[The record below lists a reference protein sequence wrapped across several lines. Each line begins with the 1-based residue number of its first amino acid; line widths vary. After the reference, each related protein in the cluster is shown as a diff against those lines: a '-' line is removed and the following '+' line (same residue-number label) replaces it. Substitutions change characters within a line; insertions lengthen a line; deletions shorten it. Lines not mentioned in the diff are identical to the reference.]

1 MAIFKLFSTRQKEAK
16 GEIPDIFT
24 YGALPNSLRVQI
36 VHILNDAVGTDST
49 SYHNENYCFT
59 LIRDILLREH
69 ALFELIKRP
78 VNPQHEVINYFL
90 ELEDADKVIDVV
102 ELAFKA
108 VQTTDDNYSFQ
119 QNSNPQISPPN
130 AIEELNQRFKQHG
143 IGYQYESGAIIR
155 IDTQLI
161 HNEIIKPALQLLT
174 SKAYKGANEE
184 FLKAHE
190 HYKHDRYQECLV
202 DALKALESVLKSIC
216 NSKGWAY
223 QTTDST
229 KKLLDIIFEKG
240 LLPAFMQS
248 EFSALRGLLE
258 GGTSVVRN
266 KLGGHGQ
273 GTELK
278 NVPGYW
284 ARYALNTAASN
295 ILLLVEAADGK
306 KR

>member
-16 GEIPDIFT
+16 GEMPDVFT
-24 YGALPNSLRVQI
+24 YGALPNPLRVQI
-36 VHILNDAVGTDST
+36 VHILNDVVGRDSI
-49 SYHNENYCFT
+49 SYQSEHYCFKF
-59 LIRDILLREH
+59 IRDILLKEH
-69 ALFELIKRP
+69 ALFKLIDYPNDPR
-78 VNPQHEVINYFL
+78 HEVLTYFL
-90 ELEDADKVIDVV
+90 KLDDGNKVLDVV
-102 ELAFKA
+102 DLAFGAIETMEGNHKFK
-108 VQTTDDNYSFQ
+108 QYSG
-119 QNSNPQISPPN
+119 PKISPN
-130 AIEELNQRFKQHG
+130 DAIEELNQRFKQHG
-143 IGYQYESGAIIR
+143 IGYQYESGTLIR

-161 HNEIIKPALQLLT
+161 HNEIIKPALQLL
-174 SKAYKGANEE
+174 SSNAYKGANEE

-202 DALKALESVLKSIC
+202 DALKALESVIKSIC
-216 NSKGWAY
+216 DAKGWAY
-223 QTTDST
+223 QTTDSN

-273 GTELK
+273 GAELIS
-278 NVPGYW
+278 VPSYW

>member
-1 MAIFKLFSTRQKEAK
+1 
-16 GEIPDIFT
+16 
-24 YGALPNSLRVQI
+24 
-36 VHILNDAVGTDST
+36 
-49 SYHNENYCFT
+49 
-59 LIRDILLREH
+59 LLREH

-78 VNPQHEVINYFL
+78 DNPRHEVLNYL
-90 ELEDADKVIDVV
+90 LQLEDNSQVLDVID
-102 ELAFKA
+102 LAFDV
-108 VQTTDDNYSFQ
+108 VQIIKDNYQFKQCSE
-119 QNSNPQISPPN
+119 PKISPSD

-143 IGYQYESGAIIR
+143 IGYQFESGTLIR
-155 IDTQLI
+155 IDTQLV
-161 HNEIIKPALQLLT
+161 HNEIIKPVLQLL
-174 SKAYKGANEE
+174 SSSAYKGANEE

-202 DALKALESVLKSIC
+202 DALKAIESVIKSIC
-216 NSKGWAY
+216 DSKGWTY
-223 QTTDST
+223 QTSDSI
-229 KKLLDIIFEKG
+229 KNLLKIIFDKE
-240 LLPAFMQS
+240 LLPAFMES

>member
-24 YGALPNSLRVQI
+24 YSALPNPLRVQI
-36 VHILNDAVGTDST
+36 IHILNEVFGDDSAG
-49 SYHNENYCFT
+49 YRNDHYCFT
-59 LIRDILLREH
+59 YIRDILLKEH
-69 ALFELIKRP
+69 ALFKLVKYP
-78 VNPQHEVINYFL
+78 DNPRHEVINYFI
-90 ELEDADKVIDVV
+90 ELDDTDKILDVV
-102 ELAFKA
+102 DLAFST
-108 VQTTDDNYSFQ
+108 VLDIEGNNQFE
-119 QNSNPQISPPN
+119 QNSNPKISP
-130 AIEELNQRFKQHG
+130 ADAVDELNQRFKQHG
-143 IGYQYESGAIIR
+143 IGYQFESGTLIR

-161 HNEIIKPALQLLT
+161 HNEIIKPVLQLLN
-174 SKAYKGANEE
+174 SSVYKGANEE

-202 DALKALESVLKSIC
+202 DALKALESVIKSIC
-216 NSKGWAY
+216 DSKGWTY
-223 QTTDST
+223 QASDSI
-229 KKLLDIIFEKG
+229 KNLLKIIFDKE
-240 LLPAFMQS
+240 LLPAFMES

-266 KLGGHGQ
+266 RLGGHGQ

-278 NVPGYW
+278 NVPSYW

>member
-24 YGALPNSLRVQI
+24 YGVLPNPLRIQI
-36 VHILNDAVGTDST
+36 VHLLNEVVGNDSAGEQ
-49 SYHNENYCFT
+49 NENYCFT
-59 LIRDILLREH
+59 YIRDILRKEH
-69 ALFELIKRP
+69 AFFELIKYP
-78 VNPQHEVINYFL
+78 KNPRHEVINYFL
-90 ELEDADKVIDVV
+90 ELDDGDKILDVID
-102 ELAFKA
+102 LAFGTMQLIENA
-108 VQTTDDNYSFQ
+108 PLFEYYSD
-119 QNSNPQISPPN
+119 PKISPTD
-130 AIEELNQRFKQHG
+130 AAEELNQRFKQHG
-143 IGYQYESGAIIR
+143 IGYQFESGTLIR

-161 HNEIIKPALQLLT
+161 HNEIIKPALQLLS
-174 SKAYKGANEE
+174 SKAYMGANEE

-202 DALKALESVLKSIC
+202 DALKALESVIKSIC
-216 NSKGWAY
+216 DSKGWTY
-223 QTTDST
+223 QTSDSI
-229 KKLLDIIFEKG
+229 KNLLKIIFDKE
-240 LLPAFMQS
+240 LLPAFMES

-273 GTELK
+273 GAELK
-278 NVPGYW
+278 NVPSYW

>member
-24 YGALPNSLRVQI
+24 YDVLPTPLRIQI
-36 VHILNDAVGTDST
+36 VHILNDAVGRDSV
-49 SYHNENYCFT
+49 SYESQHYCFT
-59 LIRDILLREH
+59 LIRDILLKEH
-69 ALFELIKRP
+69 ALFKLIKYPNDPR
-78 VNPQHEVINYFL
+78 HEVINYFL
-90 ELEDADKVIDVV
+90 ELDDGDKILDVV
-102 ELAFKA
+102 DLSFRVLQITIGKHLFK
-108 VQTTDDNYSFQ
+108 QYSD
-119 QNSNPQISPPN
+119 PQISPVD
-130 AIEELNQRFKQHG
+130 AVDELNQRFKQHG
-143 IGYQYESGAIIR
+143 IGYQFESGTLIR
-155 IDTQLI
+155 IDTQLV
-161 HNEIIKPALQLLT
+161 HNEIIKPTLQLL
-174 SKAYKGANEE
+174 SAKAYKGANEE

-202 DALKALESVLKSIC
+202 DALKALESVIKSIC
-216 NSKGWAY
+216 DAKGWRY
-223 QTTDST
+223 QTSDSI
-229 KKLLDIIFEKG
+229 KNLLKIIFDKE
-240 LLPAFMQS
+240 LLPAFMES

-273 GTELK
+273 GAELK

-295 ILLLVEAADGK
+295 ILLLVEAADGG

>member
-1 MAIFKLFSTRQKEAK
+1 MAIFKLFSTRQKEAN

-24 YGALPNSLRVQI
+24 YGALPKPLRIQI
-36 VHILNDAVGTDST
+36 VHILNEVVGKDLVGYS
-49 SYHNENYCFT
+49 SKNYCFT
-59 LIRDILLREH
+59 FIRDILLKEH
-69 ALFELIKRP
+69 ALFKLTQYPK
-78 VNPQHEVINYFL
+78 NPRHEVLEYFL
-90 ELEDADKVIDVV
+90 ELDDGNQVLDVV
-102 ELAFKA
+102 DLTFKA
-108 VQTTDDNYSFQ
+108 VQTLEGNNQFKHYSE
-119 QNSNPQISPPN
+119 PLISPAD

-143 IGYQYESGAIIR
+143 IGYQFESGVLIR

-161 HNEIIKPALQLLT
+161 HNEIIKPTLQLLN

-202 DALKALESVLKSIC
+202 DALKALESVIKSIC

-266 KLGGHGQ
+266 KLGGAWPRCRA
-273 GTELK
+273 
-278 NVPGYW
+278 N
-284 ARYALNTAASN
+284 
-295 ILLLVEAADGK
+295 
-306 KR
+306 

>member
-36 VHILNDAVGTDST
+36 VHILNDAVGEDTT
-49 SYHNENYCFT
+49 GYPNNHYCFT
-59 LIRDILLREH
+59 LIRDILHREH
-69 ALFELIKRP
+69 ALFELINRP
-78 VNPQHEVINYFL
+78 VDPQHEVINYFL
-90 ELEDADKVIDVV
+90 ELKDDDKVLDVV
-102 ELAFKA
+102 DLTFR
-108 VQTTDDNYSFQ
+108 VLQTTINKYQFK
-119 QNSNPQISPPN
+119 QNSFPKISPSD
-130 AIEELNQRFKQHG
+130 AIEDLNQRFKQHG
-143 IGYQYESGAIIR
+143 IGYQFESGTLIR

-161 HNEIIKPALQLLT
+161 HNEIIKPVLQLLSSST
-174 SKAYKGANEE
+174 YKGANEE

-190 HYKHDRYQECLV
+190 HYKHNRFQECLV
-202 DALKALESVLKSIC
+202 DALKALESVIKSIC
-216 NSKGWAY
+216 DAKGWAY
-223 QTTDST
+223 QTSDSI
-229 KKLLDIIFEKG
+229 KKLLEIIFDKE
-240 LLPAFMQS
+240 LLPAFLQS

-273 GTELK
+273 GAEQI

>member
-24 YGALPNSLRVQI
+24 YGTLPNSLRVQI
-36 VHILNDAVGTDST
+36 VHILNDAVGSDSV
-49 SYHNENYCFT
+49 SYQSNHYCFT
-59 LIRDILLREH
+59 YIRDVLLKEH
-69 ALFELIKRP
+69 ALFELVKYP
-78 VNPQHEVINYFL
+78 KDPQYDVLNYFL
-90 ELEDADKVIDVV
+90 ALDEDDKVLDVV
-102 ELAFKA
+102 DLAFGAIQLTEDHYQFK
-108 VQTTDDNYSFQ
+108 QHST
-119 QNSNPQISPPN
+119 PKISPIE
-130 AIEELNQRFKQHG
+130 AVEELNQRFKQHG
-143 IGYQYESGAIIR
+143 IGYQFESGTLIR

-161 HNEIIKPALQLLT
+161 HNEIIKPALQLL
-174 SKAYKGANEE
+174 SAKAYKGANEE

-202 DALKALESVLKSIC
+202 DALKALESVIKSIC
-216 NSKGWAY
+216 DTKGWTY
-223 QTTDST
+223 QTSDSI
-229 KKLLDIIFEKG
+229 KNLLKIIFDKE
-240 LLPAFMQS
+240 LLPAFMES

-273 GTELK
+273 GAELK

>member
-24 YGALPNSLRVQI
+24 YGALPNPLRIQI
-36 VHILNDAVGTDST
+36 VHILNDAVGRDSV
-49 SYHNENYCFT
+49 SYESQHYCFT
-59 LIRDILLREH
+59 LIRDILLKEH
-69 ALFELIKRP
+69 ALFKLIKYPNDPR
-78 VNPQHEVINYFL
+78 HEVINYFL
-90 ELEDADKVIDVV
+90 ELDDGDKILDVV
-102 ELAFKA
+102 ELSFRVLQITIGQHQFK
-108 VQTTDDNYSFQ
+108 QY
-119 QNSNPQISPPN
+119 SNPQINPKE
-130 AIEELNQRFKQHG
+130 ALEELNQRFKQHG
-143 IGYQYESGAIIR
+143 IGYQFESGTLIR

-161 HNEIIKPALQLLT
+161 HNEIIKPALQLLS
-174 SKAYKGANEE
+174 SKAYMGANEE

-202 DALKALESVLKSIC
+202 DALKALESVIKSIC
-216 NSKGWAY
+216 DSKGWTY
-223 QTTDST
+223 QTSDSI
-229 KKLLDIIFEKG
+229 KNLLKIIFDKE
-240 LLPAFMQS
+240 LLPAFMES

-273 GTELK
+273 GAELK
-278 NVPGYW
+278 NVPSYW

>member
-1 MAIFKLFSTRQKEAK
+1 MAIFKLFSTRQKESK

-24 YGALPNSLRVQI
+24 YGVLPNSLRIQI
-36 VHILNDAVGTDST
+36 VHIWNEVVGHDST
-49 SYHNENYCFT
+49 GYGSNDYCFT
-59 LIRDILLREH
+59 FIRDILLKEH
-69 ALFELIKRP
+69 ALFELVKYSE
-78 VNPQHEVINYFL
+78 NPRQEVINYFIQL
-90 ELEDADKVIDVV
+90 KDGDRVLDIVD
-102 ELAFKA
+102 LAFGILQIIK
-108 VQTTDDNYSFQ
+108 DNHQFIH
-119 QNSNPQISPPN
+119 NSAPQISPTD
-130 AIEELNQRFKQHG
+130 AIEELNQRFNQHG
-143 IGYQYESGAIIR
+143 IGYQFESGVLIK

-161 HNEIIKPALQLLT
+161 HNEIIKPTLQLMHST
-174 SKAYKGANEE
+174 EYKGANEE

-202 DALKALESVLKSIC
+202 YALKALESVIKSIC
-216 NSKGWAY
+216 DAKGWPYRA
-223 QTTDST
+223 TDSNM
-229 KKLLDIIFEKG
+229 KLLDIIFKKE

-273 GTELK
+273 GAELI

>member
-1 MAIFKLFSTRQKEAK
+1 
-16 GEIPDIFT
+16 
-24 YGALPNSLRVQI
+24 
-36 VHILNDAVGTDST
+36 
-49 SYHNENYCFT
+49 
-59 LIRDILLREH
+59 
-69 ALFELIKRP
+69 
-78 VNPQHEVINYFL
+78 VINYFL
-90 ELEDADKVIDVV
+90 QLKNDDKVLDVV
-102 ELAFKA
+102 ELAFR
-108 VQTTDDNYSFQ
+108 VLQTTINNYKFQQYSF
-119 QNSNPQISPPN
+119 SQISPSD
-130 AIEELNQRFKQHG
+130 AIDELNQRFKQHG
-143 IGYQYESGAIIR
+143 IGYQFESEIIIR

-161 HNEIIKPALQLLT
+161 HNEIIKPALQLLG

-202 DALKALESVLKSIC
+202 DALKALESVIKSIC

-273 GTELK
+273 GAELI

-284 ARYALNTAASN
+284 ASYALNTAASN

>member
-1 MAIFKLFSTRQKEAK
+1 M
-16 GEIPDIFT
+16 
-24 YGALPNSLRVQI
+24 PNSLRVQI
-36 VHILNDAVGTDST
+36 VHILNDAVGSDSV
-49 SYHNENYCFT
+49 SYQSNHYCFT
-59 LIRDILLREH
+59 YIRDVLLKEH
-69 ALFELIKRP
+69 ALFELVKYP
-78 VNPQHEVINYFL
+78 KDPQYDVLNYFL
-90 ELEDADKVIDVV
+90 ALDEDDKVLDVV
-102 ELAFKA
+102 DLAFGAIQLTEDHYQFK
-108 VQTTDDNYSFQ
+108 QHST
-119 QNSNPQISPPN
+119 PKISPIE
-130 AIEELNQRFKQHG
+130 AVEELNQRFKQHG
-143 IGYQYESGAIIR
+143 IGYQFESGTLIR

-161 HNEIIKPALQLLT
+161 HNEIIKPALQLL
-174 SKAYKGANEE
+174 SAKAYKGANEE

-202 DALKALESVLKSIC
+202 DALKALESVIKSIC
-216 NSKGWAY
+216 DTKGWTY
-223 QTTDST
+223 QTSDSI
-229 KKLLDIIFEKG
+229 KNLLKIIFDKE
-240 LLPAFMQS
+240 LLPAFMES

-273 GTELK
+273 GAELK

>member
-16 GEIPDIFT
+16 GEIADIFS
-24 YGALPNSLRVQI
+24 YEILPNPLRVQI
-36 VHILNDAVGTDST
+36 VHILNEVVGRDSIGYQ
-49 SYHNENYCFT
+49 SEHYCFKF
-59 LIRDILLREH
+59 IRDILLKEH
-69 ALFELIKRP
+69 ALFKLIDYPKDSK
-78 VNPQHEVINYFL
+78 HEVLTYFL
-90 ELEDADKVIDVV
+90 KLDDVNKVLDVV
-102 ELAFKA
+102 DLTFSAIETMEGNQIFK
-108 VQTTDDNYSFQ
+108 QYS
-119 QNSNPQISPPN
+119 SPKISPNN

-143 IGYQYESGAIIR
+143 IGYQFESGTLIR

-161 HNEIIKPALQLLT
+161 HNEIIKPVLQLLSSST
-174 SKAYKGANEE
+174 YKGANEE

-202 DALKALESVLKSIC
+202 DALKALESVIKSIC
-216 NSKGWAY
+216 DSKGWTY
-223 QTTDST
+223 QTSDSI
-229 KKLLDIIFEKG
+229 KNLLKIIFDKE
-240 LLPAFMQS
+240 LLPAFMES

-273 GTELK
+273 GAELK